1 MRVGET
7 FLMSA
12 YFVRELLVLP
22 VILGSIFAMLSVWA
36 TWRVLARRGEAEQ
49 RFAPPLTVLKPLHG
63 LEPGLADNIASFCRQ
78 DYPQYQLVLSV
89 QHSNDPAIPLMR
101 RFERDYPHLITVV
114 IKDRPPTLNGK
125 VQNLIDAVPA
135 ARHDYLVISDSD
147 VRASRDYL
155 TKIVQ
160 PLADSSV
167 GYACTLYRAVD
178 ATRWYD
184 KLELLGMNLDFVPG
198 VVFAYWSKAAP
209 FCLGAT
215 VAFRRDDLEAIGGM
229 AALAD
234 YLVEDQEL
242 GRRITATGKSM
253 SLVPM
258 TVDLIARFDSF
269 RNWWTHQVYWDQ
281 NTKAANPM
289 GFALTVLVRAVP
301 FALLYVLAT
310 GASATSLAVLAAAV
324 AIRCTTAA
332 AIARLL
338 DDREGLRALWLLPLR
353 DVLGLGSWLAAM
365 VKRRFFWRG
374 HEFELTASGRIILR
388 DETTDIAAVKDA

>member
-1 MRVGET
+1 MDAHFT
-7 FLMSA
+7 
-12 YFVRELLVLP
+12 RELLVLP
-22 VILGSIFAMLSVWA
+22 VIFGSVFALLSAWA
-36 TWRVLARRGEAEQ
+36 AWRVLVRQ
-49 RFAPPLTVLKPLHG
+49 RDNGSSFTPPLTVLKPLHG
-63 LEPGLADNIASFCRQ
+63 LEPGLADNIESFCRQ

-89 QHSNDPAIPLMR
+89 QHSNDPAIPLLR
-101 RFERDYPHLITVV
+101 SFERDYPDLVTVV

-147 VRASRDYL
+147 VRAPRDYL
-155 TKIVQ
+155 MKIVQ
-160 PLADSSV
+160 PLADSHV

-198 VVFAYWSKAAP
+198 VLFAYWSKAAP

-215 VAFRRDDLEAIGGM
+215 VAFRRVDLEAVGGM
-229 AALAD
+229 TALAD

-242 GRRITATGKSM
+242 GRRITATGKTM
-253 SLVPM
+253 RLVPM

-269 RNWWTHQVYWDQ
+269 AAWWTHQVYWDQ
-281 NTKAANPM
+281 NTKAANPT

-310 GASATSLAVLAAAV
+310 GASLTSLAVFMV
-324 AIRCTTAA
+324 AMTIRCGTAA
-332 AIARLL
+332 TIARLI
-338 DDREGLRALWLLPLR
+338 DDREGLKALWLLPLR
-353 DVLGLGSWLAAM
+353 DVFGLGSWLAAM
-365 VKRRFFWRG
+365 VKRRFHWRG
-374 HEFELTASGRIILR
+374 HEFELTAGGRIVQRQEAAGI
-388 DETTDIAAVKDA
+388 EAVKDA